1 MNANPEEI
9 AQAVESQKDM
19 TAEAVAQAIKSAARH
34 HRKASVTVT
43 YTAKHDKESPHVL
56 VVSSTI
62 KVKEPKGQ
70 RIDIT
75 GTSEPAELL
84 RLDTEEADGQQKIDH

>member
-1 MNANPEEI
+1 MNTNPEEI
-9 AQAVESQKDM
+9 AEAVESQKDL
-19 TAEAVAQAIKSAARH
+19 TAESVAQAIKSAARH

-62 KVKEPKGQ
+62 KIKEPKGA

-84 RLDTEEADGQQKIDH
+84 RMDTGEDEGQQRLV